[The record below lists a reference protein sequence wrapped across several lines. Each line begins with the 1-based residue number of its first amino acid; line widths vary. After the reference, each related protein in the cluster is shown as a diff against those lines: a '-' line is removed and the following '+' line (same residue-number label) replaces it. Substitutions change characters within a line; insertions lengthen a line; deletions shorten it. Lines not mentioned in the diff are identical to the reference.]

1 MGYPRRPY
9 RGDGEKDRKKKKK
22 SKTRHPEFHAKILR
36 FFEIAIQGVSKVRSD
51 FFFA

>member
-9 RGDGEKDRKKKKK
+9 RGDGEKNRKKKTN

-36 FFEIAIQGVSKVRSD
+36 FCEFPMVGAI
-51 FFFA
+51 

>member
-22 SKTRHPEFHAKILR
+22 SKTRHPEFCAKILR
-36 FFEIAIQGVSKVRSD
+36 FFEIAIQGVSKVR